1 MNKFFIIAEKNKQSM
16 NEKYLETFIPLD
28 YKDGISFDHDIRY
41 WHSLYF
47 GMFLLD
53 YFKLPKKVCVDVGT
67 HKGLYA
73 SVYARHFSKVHAFE
87 PSPPLHTVANLN
99 FIRQN
104 IPNITLHKTALL
116 DESIE
121 CKFYTHYLDDK
132 KTDISGSNSALIN
145 YSSNPQIKKTDVS
158 TIISKTLDSYN
169 LDIDFIKIDA
179 EGNEYK
185 VLKGAEGT
193 ILKSKP
199 AIQVELAGVSDLEP
213 LIHDYLI
220 SLGYEKVNLKEFSY
234 IHPLLTNID
243 NEFYLQKE
251 TLNGS

>member
-1 MNKFFIIAEKNKQSM
+1 MNKFFVVSEKNKQSI

-28 YKDGISFDHDIRY
+28 YKDGIDFNHDIRY

-53 YFKLPKKVCVDVGT
+53 FYKLPKKVCVDVGT

-73 SVYARHFSKVHAFE
+73 SVYARHFEYVHAFE
-87 PSPPLHTVANLN
+87 PSPPLQTIANLN
-99 FIRQN
+99 FTRQN

-121 CKFYTHYLDDK
+121 CNFYTHFLDEK
-132 KTDISGSNSALIN
+132 KTDVSGSNSAIIN

-158 TIISKTLDSYN
+158 TIISQTLDSYN
-169 LDIDFIKIDA
+169 LSVNFIKIDV

-185 VLKGAEGT
+185 VLKGAEST
-193 ILKSKP
+193 IKKSKP
-199 AIQVELAGVSDLEP
+199 LLQVELAGVSELEN
-213 LIHDYLI
+213 LIEGYLDD
-220 SLGYEKVNLKEFSY
+220 LGYKKIDLSKFSY
-234 IHPLLTNID
+234 IHPLLSNID
-243 NEFYLQKE
+243 NEYYIDKE
-251 TLNGS
+251 LLNGS